1 MTAPGALFSASLGDG
16 SDAVM
21 VVDLP
26 RLPHDGVGILIGRPE
41 GAARRPATAL
51 GRRSGAVVSSSSD
64 VEWLGIQP
72 QELTR
77 TAVAT
82 ARLVHIRFVVICPL
96 GVSPARTGLACA
108 VARVFQ
114 HYREP
119 GSPIVMCA
127 EVPPLGRGHAAIPHE
142 VTVTAD
148 GVAHVRHVWEI
159 VRHEDLPAWDEA
171 LKMRPIAA

>member
-16 SDAVM
+16 VEASM
-21 VVDLP
+21 IMELP
-26 RLPHDGVGILIGRPE
+26 LRLPHDQVGILIGRPE
-41 GAARRPATAL
+41 GAATRPATAL

-64 VEWLGIQP
+64 VEWMAIQP

-108 VARVFQ
+108 VARVLQ
-114 HYREP
+114 HCREP
-119 GSPIVMCA
+119 GSPIVMQ
-127 EVPPLGRGHAAIPHE
+127 R
-142 VTVTAD
+142 
-148 GVAHVRHVWEI
+148 W
-159 VRHEDLPAWDEA
+159 
-171 LKMRPIAA
+171 